1 MSNTEDNSTRSLQ
14 VPLVSI
20 KWLKYLGLVFLFICI
35 YVIVQFYFKYQDDVI
50 PKSLTFGQHLKLS
63 IYAVGTLLPILFA
76 PLLFF
81 SAALIYR
88 KVRVL
93 GINPIETIKRDLLV
107 IIPLCLIIWTY
118 LAYFDEPVSRKF
130 SAMMWTVQ
138 ELKPGEEYVEDQQ
151 IYELMEGR
159 NLNGLY
165 DEIDS
170 LDLRIETWKSKA
182 KNNSMNISMTSDYIE
197 SLKREKTRHIH
208 DIWEIYLIPIY
219 TVLFMFF
226 GLLLGYIISLRKWA
240 FIGVLIVIGI
250 GWNYLTYY
258 THLIFSVFDLKGTWF
273 FVADIGILIVLNV
286 ILFLVLKKSLRR
298 PETEYL

>member
-1 MSNTEDNSTRSLQ
+1 MSKTKDNSTRSLQ
-14 VPLVSI
+14 IPLASI
-20 KWLKYLGLVFLFICI
+20 KWLKYLGLVLLFICI

-50 PKSLTFGQHLKLS
+50 SKSLTFGQTLKLS

-81 SAALIYR
+81 STALLYR
-88 KVRVL
+88 KVRIQ
-93 GINPIETIKRDLLV
+93 GNNPIETIKRDLFI

-118 LAYFDEPVSRKF
+118 LAYLDEPVSRKF

-138 ELKPGEEYVEDQQ
+138 ELKPGEEYVEDQRT
-151 IYELMEGR
+151 YELMKGL

-170 LDLRIETWKSKA
+170 LDMRIETWKSKA

-226 GLLLGYIISLRKWA
+226 GLLLGYIIYLRKWA